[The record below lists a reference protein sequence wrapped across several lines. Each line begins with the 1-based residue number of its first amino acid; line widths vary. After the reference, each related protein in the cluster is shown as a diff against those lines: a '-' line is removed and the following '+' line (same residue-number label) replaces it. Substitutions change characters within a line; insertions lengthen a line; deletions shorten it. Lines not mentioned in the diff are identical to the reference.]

1 MNRQRVRITKASG
14 EKVPFSE
21 EKLRQSLERSGA
33 TESQIDF
40 VVDEVNDLLYDGIP
54 TGKIYRKAYDM
65 LRKRS
70 RSKAA
75 RYKLKKAIMEL
86 GPSGYPFERFVGA
99 ILEQQGFRS
108 EVGVVVEGKCVSH
121 EIDVIAVKNSKL
133 ILVECKFHNRPG
145 VKCDV
150 KVPLYIHSRFRD
162 VVLNRNAN
170 SADGSGPPAS
180 QQTGKDGK
188 GSRGAADDNRNHIVE
203 TDQPNHQG
211 QEGHRDQRDNR
222 DNRDNQDHKDHQ
234 DNQGRKDHQNH
245 LEHLKKL
252 LNSDHFTEYE
262 GWIVTNT
269 RFTDDAISYGTCS
282 GLVMVGWDYPG
293 NRSLKHRIG
302 LAGLHP
308 VTCLSSL
315 NRKEKEFLL
324 EKGVVLCRMVPEEKA
339 LLREIGLSDNQIAK
353 VERECDEL
361 VNELD
366 VPEE

>member
-1 MNRQRVRITKASG
+1 MNRQRVSITKASG

-21 EKLRQSLERSGA
+21 KKLRNSLERSGA

-40 VVDEVNDLLYDGIP
+40 VVDEVHDLLYEGIP

-108 EVGVVVEGKCVSH
+108 QVGVVVEGKCVSH
-121 EIDVIAVKNSKL
+121 EIDVLAVKNSKL

-162 VVLNRNAN
+162 VVMTRNSDGGLNKVDTARPG
-170 SADGSGPPAS
+170 DGNGAGKIESVPVGSSGEHPAS
-180 QQTGKDGK
+180 
-188 GSRGAADDNRNHIVE
+188 
-203 TDQPNHQG
+203 
-211 QEGHRDQRDNR
+211 
-222 DNRDNQDHKDHQ
+222 
-234 DNQGRKDHQNH
+234 
-245 LEHLKKL
+245 LEDIHKL

-269 RFTDDAISYGTCS
+269 RFTEDAISYGTCS
-282 GLVMVGWDYPG
+282 GLVMLGWDYPG
-293 NRSLKHRIG
+293 KSSLRHRIG

-324 EKGVVLCRMVPEEKA
+324 EKGVVLCRTVPDETGLL
-339 LLREIGLSDNQIAK
+339 LLRELGLSEARIAK

-361 VNELD
+361 VHELD
-366 VPEE
+366 VPKE

>member
-21 EKLRQSLERSGA
+21 EKLRNSLERSGA

-40 VVDEVNDLLYDGIP
+40 VVDEVHDLLYEGIP

-86 GPSGYPFERFVGA
+86 GPSGYPFEHFVGA
-99 ILEQQGFRS
+99 ILEHQGFRT
-108 EVGVVVEGKCVSH
+108 EVGVVVEGRCVSH
-121 EIDVIAVKNSKL
+121 EIDVLAEKNSKL

-162 VVLNRNAN
+162 VEMSRNSN
-170 SADGSGPPAS
+170 S
-180 QQTGKDGK
+180 K
-188 GSRGAADDNRNHIVE
+188 
-203 TDQPNHQG
+203 
-211 QEGHRDQRDNR
+211 
-222 DNRDNQDHKDHQ
+222 
-234 DNQGRKDHQNH
+234 
-245 LEHLKKL
+245 
-252 LNSDHFTEYE
+252 HFTDYE

-282 GLVMVGWDYPG
+282 GLVMLGWDYPG
-293 NRSLKHRIG
+293 KSSLKNRIG

-324 EKGVVLCRMVPEEKA
+324 EKGVVLCRTVPDETG
-339 LLREIGLSDNQIAK
+339 LLRELGLSEARIAK

-361 VNELD
+361 VHELD
-366 VPEE
+366 VPKE

>member
-1 MNRQRVRITKASG
+1 MNRQSVRITKASG

-21 EKLRQSLERSGA
+21 EKLRHSLERSGA

-40 VVDEVNDLLYDGIP
+40 VVDEVSGLLYEGIP
-54 TGKIYRKAYDM
+54 TGKIYRKAYEM

-108 EVGVVVEGKCVSH
+108 EVGVVVEGRCVSH
-121 EIDVIAVKNSKL
+121 EIDVLAVKNSKL

-162 VVLNRNAN
+162 VIMARNSSN
-170 SADGSGPPAS
+170 DPGKAS
-180 QQTGKDGK
+180 DEQL
-188 GSRGAADDNRNHIVE
+188 A
-203 TDQPNHQG
+203 
-211 QEGHRDQRDNR
+211 
-222 DNRDNQDHKDHQ
+222 
-234 DNQGRKDHQNH
+234 H
-245 LEHLKKL
+245 LRQL
-252 LNSDHFTEYE
+252 LNSNHFTDYE

-282 GLVMVGWDYPG
+282 GMVLLGWDYPG
-293 NRSLKHRIG
+293 RNSLKHRIG
-302 LAGLHP
+302 LSGLHP

-315 NRKEKEFLL
+315 NRKEKEYLL
-324 EKGVVLCRMVPEEKA
+324 EKGVVLCRMVPD
-339 LLREIGLSDNQIAK
+339 EIGLLRDLGLSDARIAK

-361 VNELD
+361 VHELD
-366 VPEE
+366 VPKE

>member
-1 MNRQRVRITKASG
+1 MNKRTVKITKASG

-21 EKLRQSLERSGA
+21 DKLRYSLHRSGA

-40 VVDEVNDLLYDGIP
+40 VVNEVNDLLYEGIP
-54 TGKIYRKAYDM
+54 TGKIYRKAYEM

-86 GPSGYPFERFVGA
+86 GPSGYPFEQFVGA

-108 EVGVVVEGKCVSH
+108 EVGVMVAGKCVTH
-121 EIDVIAVKNSKL
+121 EIDVLAHKNSKL

-162 VVLNRNAN
+162 VVMSRNSNSSSNDAGDPVGDSGNGGNTGNRGTN
-170 SADGSGPPAS
+170 SGNPSDRIGSNSGSGKYDARVLS
-180 QQTGKDGK
+180 SEDY
-188 GSRGAADDNRNHIVE
+188 SE
-203 TDQPNHQG
+203 
-211 QEGHRDQRDNR
+211 
-222 DNRDNQDHKDHQ
+222 
-234 DNQGRKDHQNH
+234 
-245 LEHLKKL
+245 
-252 LNSDHFTEYE
+252 FE

-269 RFTDDAISYGTCS
+269 RFTDDAISYGVCT
-282 GLVMVGWDYPG
+282 GMVMLGWDYPSK
-293 NRSLKHRIG
+293 NSLKHRIG

-324 EKGVVLCRMVPEEKA
+324 DKGVVLCRTVPDELG
-339 LLREIGLSDNQIAK
+339 LLRELGLSDARITE

-361 VNELD
+361 VHELD
-366 VPEE
+366 VPRE

>member
-1 MNRQRVRITKASG
+1 MNRQRVSITKASG

-21 EKLRQSLERSGA
+21 KKLRNSLERSGA

-40 VVDEVNDLLYDGIP
+40 VVDEVHDLLYEGIP

-86 GPSGYPFERFVGA
+86 GPSGYPFEQFVGA

-108 EVGVVVEGKCVSH
+108 QVGVVVEGKCVSH
-121 EIDVIAVKNSKL
+121 EIDVLAVKNSKL

-162 VVLNRNAN
+162 VVMTRNSDGGLNKVDTARPG
-170 SADGSGPPAS
+170 DGNGAGKIESVPVGSSGEHPAS
-180 QQTGKDGK
+180 
-188 GSRGAADDNRNHIVE
+188 
-203 TDQPNHQG
+203 
-211 QEGHRDQRDNR
+211 
-222 DNRDNQDHKDHQ
+222 
-234 DNQGRKDHQNH
+234 
-245 LEHLKKL
+245 LEDIHKL

-269 RFTDDAISYGTCS
+269 RFTEDAISYGTCS
-282 GLVMVGWDYPG
+282 GLVMLGWDYPG
-293 NRSLKHRIG
+293 KSSLRHRIG

-324 EKGVVLCRMVPEEKA
+324 EKGVVLCRTVPDETGLR
-339 LLREIGLSDNQIAK
+339 LLRELGLSEARIAK

-361 VNELD
+361 VHELD
-366 VPEE
+366 VPKE

>member
-1 MNRQRVRITKASG
+1 MSKRTVRITKASG

-21 EKLRQSLERSGA
+21 NKLRHSLLRSGA

-40 VVDEVNDLLYDGIP
+40 VVEEVNDLLYDGIP

-86 GPSGYPFERFVGA
+86 GPSGYPFEQFVGA

-108 EVGVVVEGKCVSH
+108 EVGVMVAGKCVTH
-121 EIDVIAVKNSKL
+121 EIDVLAQKNSKL

-162 VVLNRNAN
+162 VVMSRNSDNPADHIGRN
-170 SADGSGPPAS
+170 SGSGKSDARIL
-180 QQTGKDGK
+180 
-188 GSRGAADDNRNHIVE
+188 SREDYSE
-203 TDQPNHQG
+203 
-211 QEGHRDQRDNR
+211 
-222 DNRDNQDHKDHQ
+222 
-234 DNQGRKDHQNH
+234 
-245 LEHLKKL
+245 
-252 LNSDHFTEYE
+252 FE

-269 RFTDDAISYGTCS
+269 RFTDDAISYGVCT
-282 GLVMVGWDYPG
+282 GLVMLGWDYP
-293 NRSLKHRIG
+293 NKSSLKHRIG
-302 LAGLHP
+302 LSGLHP

-324 EKGVVLCRMVPEEKA
+324 DKGVVLCRMVPDDLG
-339 LLREIGLSDNQIAK
+339 LLRELGLSDARIAK

-361 VNELD
+361 VHELD
-366 VPEE
+366 VPRE

>member
-1 MNRQRVRITKASG
+1 MNRRSVRITKASG

-21 EKLRQSLERSGA
+21 EKLRHSLERSGA

-40 VVDEVNDLLYDGIP
+40 VVDEVNDLLYEGIP
-54 TGKIYRKAYDM
+54 TGKIYRKAYEM

-108 EVGVVVEGKCVSH
+108 EVGVVVDGKCVTH
-121 EIDVIAVKNSKL
+121 EIDVLAVKNSKL

-162 VVLNRNAN
+162 VVMTRN
-170 SADGSGPPAS
+170 SDGSQDKAPVAEQESGKNGDNGK
-180 QQTGKDGK
+180 QTERDQTG
-188 GSRGAADDNRNHIVE
+188 SSAERPAR
-203 TDQPNHQG
+203 
-211 QEGHRDQRDNR
+211 
-222 DNRDNQDHKDHQ
+222 
-234 DNQGRKDHQNH
+234 
-245 LEHLKKL
+245 LEDLHKL
-252 LNSDHFTEYE
+252 LNSNHFSEYE

-282 GLVMVGWDYPG
+282 GLVMLGWDYPSR
-293 NRSLKHRIG
+293 NSLKHRIG

-324 EKGVVLCRMVPEEKA
+324 EKGVVLCRTVPD
-339 LLREIGLSDNQIAK
+339 EIGLLRDLGLSDARIAK

-361 VNELD
+361 VHELD
-366 VPEE
+366 VPKE

>member
-1 MNRQRVRITKASG
+1 MNRRRVRITKASG

-21 EKLRQSLERSGA
+21 EKLRHSLERSGA

-40 VVDEVNDLLYDGIP
+40 VVDEVNGLLYEGIP

-108 EVGVVVEGKCVSH
+108 EVGVVVEGKCVTH
-121 EIDVIAVKNSKL
+121 EIDVLAVKNSKL

-162 VVLNRNAN
+162 VVMTRN
-170 SADGSGPPAS
+170 S
-180 QQTGKDGK
+180 DGK
-188 GSRGAADDNRNHIVE
+188 LDKVAARAGDSPGNGNEESVPVGSSGEHPA
-203 TDQPNHQG
+203 G
-211 QEGHRDQRDNR
+211 L
-222 DNRDNQDHKDHQ
+222 KDIH
-234 DNQGRKDHQNH
+234 
-245 LEHLKKL
+245 KL
-252 LNSDHFTEYE
+252 LSSDHFTEYE

-269 RFTDDAISYGTCS
+269 RFTEDAISYGTCS
-282 GLVMVGWDYPG
+282 GLVMLGWDYPG
-293 NRSLKHRIG
+293 KRSLKHRIG

-324 EKGVVLCRMVPEEKA
+324 EKGVVLCRMVPDEKA
-339 LLREIGLSDNQIAK
+339 LLRQMGLSETQIAK

-366 VPEE
+366 VPDE

>member
-1 MNRQRVRITKASG
+1 MNRQSVRITKASG

-21 EKLRQSLERSGA
+21 DKLRRSLERSGA
-33 TESQIDF
+33 TDSQIDF
-40 VVDEVNDLLYDGIP
+40 VVDGVSDLLYDGIP
-54 TGKIYRKAYDM
+54 TGRIYRKAYEM

-99 ILEQQGFRS
+99 ILEQQGFRT

-121 EIDVIAVKNSKL
+121 EIDVLAVKNSKQ

-162 VVLNRNAN
+162 VEMSPN
-170 SADGSGPPAS
+170 SES
-180 QQTGKDGK
+180 
-188 GSRGAADDNRNHIVE
+188 N
-203 TDQPNHQG
+203 
-211 QEGHRDQRDNR
+211 
-222 DNRDNQDHKDHQ
+222 
-234 DNQGRKDHQNH
+234 
-245 LEHLKKL
+245 
-252 LNSDHFTEYE
+252 HFTEHE

-282 GLVMVGWDYPG
+282 GLVMLGWDYPQKS
-293 NRSLKHRIG
+293 SLKNRIG

-324 EKGVVLCRMVPEEKA
+324 DKGVVLCRTVPDETG
-339 LLREIGLSDNQIAK
+339 LLHELGLSEARIAK
-353 VERECDEL
+353 VKRECDEL
-361 VNELD
+361 VHELD
-366 VPEE
+366 VPKE

>member
-1 MNRQRVRITKASG
+1 MNRQRVRIMKASG

-121 EIDVIAVKNSKL
+121 EIDVLAVKNSKL
-133 ILVECKFHNRPG
+133 IMVECKFHNRPG

-162 VVLNRNAN
+162 VVMTRNSDGKLDKVAARTGD
-170 SADGSGPPAS
+170 SRGSGNDEGAPAGSSGEHPAS
-180 QQTGKDGK
+180 LGDI
-188 GSRGAADDNRNHIVE
+188 H
-203 TDQPNHQG
+203 
-211 QEGHRDQRDNR
+211 
-222 DNRDNQDHKDHQ
+222 
-234 DNQGRKDHQNH
+234 
-245 LEHLKKL
+245 KL
-252 LNSDHFTEYE
+252 LSSDHFTEYE

-324 EKGVVLCRMVPEEKA
+324 EKGVVLCRTVPDEKA

-361 VNELD
+361 VNDLE

>member
-1 MNRQRVRITKASG
+1 MNKRAVKITKASG

-21 EKLRQSLERSGA
+21 GKLRHSLQRSGA

-40 VVDEVNDLLYDGIP
+40 VVDEVNDLLYEGIP
-54 TGKIYRKAYDM
+54 TGKIYRKAYEM

-108 EVGVVVEGKCVSH
+108 EVGVVVAGKCVTH
-121 EIDVIAVKNSKL
+121 EIDVMASKNSKL

-162 VVLNRNAN
+162 VVMSCNSNEGRNEAAGN
-170 SADGSGPPAS
+170 IRVSGMRVSDARPSDKRNMGVRILGS
-180 QQTGKDGK
+180 
-188 GSRGAADDNRNHIVE
+188 DDF
-203 TDQPNHQG
+203 
-211 QEGHRDQRDNR
+211 
-222 DNRDNQDHKDHQ
+222 
-234 DNQGRKDHQNH
+234 
-245 LEHLKKL
+245 
-252 LNSDHFTEYE
+252 SEYE

-282 GLVMVGWDYPG
+282 GLVMLGWDYPDKS
-293 NRSLKHRIG
+293 SLKHRIG

-324 EKGVVLCRMVPEEKA
+324 EKGIVLCRTVPAEIE
-339 LLREIGLSDNQIAK
+339 LLRELGLSDARIAK

-361 VNELD
+361 VHELD
-366 VPEE
+366 VPKD

>member
-1 MNRQRVRITKASG
+1 MNRRGVQITKASG

-21 EKLRQSLERSGA
+21 EKLRHSLERSGA

-40 VVDEVNDLLYDGIP
+40 VVDEVNDLLYEGIP

-65 LRKRS
+65 LRRRS

-86 GPSGYPFERFVGA
+86 GPSGYPFEHFVGA

-108 EVGVVVEGKCVSH
+108 KVGVVVEGKCVTH
-121 EIDVIAVKNSKL
+121 EIDVLAVKNSKL

-162 VVLNRNAN
+162 VVMTSN
-170 SADGSGPPAS
+170 SHGARDKAAAARKDNGMGVGNEESEPAGESGEKPAS
-180 QQTGKDGK
+180 
-188 GSRGAADDNRNHIVE
+188 VE
-203 TDQPNHQG
+203 HSVSVEHSASGEHPAS
-211 QEGHRDQRDNR
+211 
-222 DNRDNQDHKDHQ
+222 
-234 DNQGRKDHQNH
+234 
-245 LEHLKKL
+245 LESLHKL
-252 LNSDHFTEYE
+252 LNTDHFTEYE
-262 GWIVTNT
+262 GWIATNT

-282 GLVMVGWDYPG
+282 GLVMLGWDYPG
-293 NRSLKHRIG
+293 KRSLKHRIG

-324 EKGVVLCRMVPEEKA
+324 EKGIVLCRMVPDEKT
-339 LLREIGLSDNQIAK
+339 LLREMGLSEIQITK

-366 VPEE
+366 VPDD

>member
-1 MNRQRVRITKASG
+1 MNRRSVRITKASG

-21 EKLRQSLERSGA
+21 DKLRRSLERSGA

-40 VVDEVNDLLYDGIP
+40 VVDEVGGLLYDGIP
-54 TGKIYRKAYDM
+54 TGKIYRKAYEM

-108 EVGVVVEGKCVSH
+108 EVGVQVEGKCVSH
-121 EIDVIAVKNSKL
+121 EIDVLAVKNSKL

-162 VVLNRNAN
+162 VVMTRNSDE
-170 SADGSGPPAS
+170 SAPAS
-180 QQTGKDGK
+180 LE
-188 GSRGAADDNRNHIVE
+188 NL
-203 TDQPNHQG
+203 HQ
-211 QEGHRDQRDNR
+211 
-222 DNRDNQDHKDHQ
+222 
-234 DNQGRKDHQNH
+234 
-245 LEHLKKL
+245 L
-252 LNSDHFTEYE
+252 LNSNHFTEYE

-282 GLVMVGWDYPG
+282 GLVMLGWDYPAKNG
-293 NRSLKHRIG
+293 LRHRIG

-324 EKGVVLCRMVPEEKA
+324 EKGIVLCRSVPEQVA
-339 LLREIGLSDNQIAK
+339 LLRELGLSDARIAK

-361 VNELD
+361 VHELD
-366 VPEE
+366 VPRE

>member
-1 MNRQRVRITKASG
+1 MNRRSVRITKASG
-14 EKVPFSE
+14 EQVPFSE
-21 EKLRQSLERSGA
+21 DKLRRSLERSGA

-40 VVDEVNDLLYDGIP
+40 VVDEVGGLLYDGIP
-54 TGKIYRKAYDM
+54 TGKIYRKAYEM

-108 EVGVVVEGKCVSH
+108 EVGVEVEGKCVSH
-121 EIDVIAVKNSKL
+121 EIDVLAVKNSKL

-162 VVLNRNAN
+162 VVMARN
-170 SADGSGPPAS
+170 SDESVPA
-180 QQTGKDGK
+180 GLVDL
-188 GSRGAADDNRNHIVE
+188 H
-203 TDQPNHQG
+203 
-211 QEGHRDQRDNR
+211 
-222 DNRDNQDHKDHQ
+222 
-234 DNQGRKDHQNH
+234 
-245 LEHLKKL
+245 KL
-252 LNSDHFTEYE
+252 LNSNHFTEYE

-269 RFTDDAISYGTCS
+269 RFTDDAISFGTCS
-282 GLVMVGWDYPG
+282 GLVMLGWDYPEKS
-293 NRSLKHRIG
+293 SLRHRIG

-324 EKGVVLCRMVPEEKA
+324 EKGIVLCRTVPEQVA
-339 LLREIGLSDNQIAK
+339 LLRELGLSDARIAK

-361 VNELD
+361 VHELD
-366 VPEE
+366 VPRE

>member
-1 MNRQRVRITKASG
+1 MNRQRVSITKASG

-21 EKLRQSLERSGA
+21 KKLRNSLERSGA

-40 VVDEVNDLLYDGIP
+40 VVDEVHDLLYEGIP

-108 EVGVVVEGKCVSH
+108 QVGVVVEGKCVSH
-121 EIDVIAVKNSKL
+121 EIDVLAVKNSKL

-162 VVLNRNAN
+162 VVMTRNSDGGLNKVDTARPG
-170 SADGSGPPAS
+170 DGNGAGKIESVPVGSSGEHPAS
-180 QQTGKDGK
+180 
-188 GSRGAADDNRNHIVE
+188 
-203 TDQPNHQG
+203 
-211 QEGHRDQRDNR
+211 
-222 DNRDNQDHKDHQ
+222 
-234 DNQGRKDHQNH
+234 
-245 LEHLKKL
+245 LEDIHKL

-269 RFTDDAISYGTCS
+269 RFTEDAISYGTCS
-282 GLVMVGWDYPG
+282 GLVMLGWDYPG
-293 NRSLKHRIG
+293 KSSLRHRIG

-324 EKGVVLCRMVPEEKA
+324 EKGVVLCRTVPDETGLR
-339 LLREIGLSDNQIAK
+339 LLRELGLSEARIAK

-361 VNELD
+361 VHELD
-366 VPEE
+366 VPKE